1 MRTLFSN
8 GNLILGYLKGV
19 DTFKPQET
27 SKSPPILGLLYY
39 FFIIFF
45 PVFSHFWG
53 WLGRSEQSWKIPG
66 ASNNVVV
73 LVISFKIA

>member
-45 PVFSHFWG
+45 QFLAIFGGGWVGQNKAGKFPVH
-53 WLGRSEQSWKIPG
+53 LTT
-66 ASNNVVV
+66 
-73 LVISFKIA
+73 